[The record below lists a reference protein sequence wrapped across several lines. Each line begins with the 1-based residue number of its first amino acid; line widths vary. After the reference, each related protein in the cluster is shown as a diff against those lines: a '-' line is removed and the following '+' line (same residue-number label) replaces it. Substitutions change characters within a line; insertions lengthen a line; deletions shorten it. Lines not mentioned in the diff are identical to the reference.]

1 MSAAGQGGRYGPTA
15 QWLHWITVLLL
26 LATVVIAWQMVGI
39 PRNTPARGLYF
50 STHKSIGI
58 IILALTLAR
67 LGWRARHPAPPPPP
81 GMPRWMA
88 RLARINHAL
97 LYVVLLGMPLAGYLH
112 SATSPHPGDFLG
124 LVELPGLPRDDGVST
139 ALLAVHLA
147 GQWLLYAVVALHVL
161 AAVWHVA
168 ARRDG
173 TLERMLPPQTG
184 AP

>member
-1 MSAAGQGGRYGPTA
+1 MSAAGQGRRYGPTA
-15 QWLHWITVLLL
+15 QWLHWITVLLM
-26 LATVVIAWQMVGI
+26 LAIVVIAWQMVEI
-39 PRNTPARGLYF
+39 PRNTPARGLYV
-50 STHKSIGI
+50 TAHKSIGI
-58 IILALTLAR
+58 VILVLTLAR
-67 LGWRARHPAPPPPP
+67 LAWRARHAAPPLSP
-81 GMPRWMA
+81 GMPGWMA
-88 RLARINHAL
+88 WLAKANHVL

-112 SATSPHPGDFLG
+112 SATGAHAGSFFG
-124 LVELPGLPRDDGVST
+124 LFELPALPRNDAVSD

-161 AAVWHVA
+161 ATVWHVA